1 MPADLHGEPMTN
13 PHEFRQD
20 CGEPQMAMQSKLAQ
34 TAQGKYELVKAYMMR
49 HAEEKLSHSSVCY
62 RHHPD
67 HSNLLPKKYTMDK
80 LEEDLRALP
89 AEDCEAISHMWNLF
103 GTASGRQRQIIMRGM
118 LSQCCFPQLSDVS
131 TTVKELLRIDFVI
144 SLPVELAF
152 KVLGYL
158 DAKSLSMASMVSKG
172 WQQLANDDVVWYH
185 LCEQHIDRKCTTC
198 GWGLPLLERRR
209 LRQSKQAVMQRLE
222 CLSTNSTGL
231 ADSVS
236 SGAKRSSNLISGSGE
251 VEPKNSKFQCTQT
264 TTRPWKDVYIER
276 FKIEQNWRMGH
287 CSVKDFRHPSP
298 VLCLQFDEQHLMT
311 GTCDGLVTIWDVE
324 TKKLVRQLHGH
335 IRGVS
340 ALKFDSTKLVTGSW
354 DQSIR
359 VWNYRTGQCL
369 CTFGGHESK
378 ILCIDFDSN
387 LIAAGGVD
395 ASIKIWD
402 FVTKSCFTL
411 RGHRAAVHSVRIHK
425 SSNTLFTSSED
436 LTVRMWCLSSK
447 KCIRIFGG
455 PENGPHAHVAQIQY
469 ALPVTLEHLEGDD
482 EHDHHVLSAESAS
495 DDEGSNGYS
504 ATEIPASVTASTATS
519 SSDLQ
524 PQNVFGLG
532 EVNNF
537 DAVHNHFKHHH
548 PGDENH
554 TRATRP
560 THLLT
565 ASLDNT
571 IKLWDI
577 QTGRCARTLFGHIE
591 GVWCIAAD
599 HFRIVSGAHDKL
611 VKVWDVQS
619 GKCWHTYSGHTKP
632 VCCVGLT
639 DTAFASGGDD
649 GLVRLRSFDV

>member
-1 MPADLHGEPMTN
+1 MKKKTDPA
-13 PHEFRQD
+13 QD
-20 CGEPQMAMQSKLAQ
+20 AEPQSVPRSKLAQ
-34 TAQGKYELVKAYMMR
+34 TAEGTYELVKAYMTR
-49 HAEEKLSHSSVCY
+49 HAEKKLSHSSVCY

-67 HSNLLPKKYTMDK
+67 HSNLVPTKYTMDK
-80 LEEDLRALP
+80 LEEDLRSLP

-103 GTASGRQRQIIMRGM
+103 GVASGRERQIIMRGM

-131 TTVKELLRIDFVI
+131 TTVKDLLRIDFVV

-158 DAKSLSMASMVSKG
+158 DAKSLCMASMVSKG

-222 CLSTNSTGL
+222 CLSTNSAGATNGPIRNVLGCAASCTKRNRDSL
-231 ADSVS
+231 AEA
-236 SGAKRSSNLISGSGE
+236 GAPAPRH
-251 VEPKNSKFQCTQT
+251 SKFQCTQMI
-264 TTRPWKDVYIER
+264 TRPWKDVYIER
-276 FKIEQNWRMGH
+276 FKIEQNWRTGH

-324 TKKLVRQLHGH
+324 TKKLTRQLHGH

-387 LIAAGGVD
+387 LIAAGSVD
-395 ASIKIWD
+395 ATIKIWD

-425 SSNTLFTSSED
+425 ASNTLFTSSED
-436 LTVRMWCLSSK
+436 LTVRMWCLTSK

-455 PENGPHAHVAQIQY
+455 PENEPHAHVAQIQY
-469 ALPVTLEHLEGDD
+469 ALPVTLDHLEGEDA
-482 EHDHHVLSAESAS
+482 HNHHFLSAESNS
-495 DDEGSNGYS
+495 DDENTHGYS
-504 ATEIPASVTASTATS
+504 ATEIPAPATVSAAVSPSNSRPS
-519 SSDLQ
+519 SAL
-524 PQNVFGLG
+524 
-532 EVNNF
+532 EETNNF
-537 DAVHNHFKHHH
+537 DVVHSHFRYHHH
-548 PGDENH
+548 GDGDH
-554 TRATRP
+554 QRATRP

-599 HFRIVSGAHDKL
+599 NFRIVSGAHDKL

-632 VCCVGLT
+632 VCCVGLS